1 MGLKNLQDMM
11 TRDKRKK
18 ERVKATQN
26 FFAGMSVAVAMTVA
40 AGILVAVK
48 MGKGDENMII
58 DSKIAV
64 SIKDTVQKKA
74 SAIKDS
80 AFHEKQEAVRAIN
93 DLRSKAEDIKEDIK
107 S

>member
-40 AGILVAVK
+40 AGILVAIK
-48 MGKGDENMII
+48 MVKGDENMII

-64 SIKDTVQKKA
+64 AIKDTAQKKA
-74 SAIKDS
+74 SAIKNS
-80 AFHEKQEAVRAIN
+80 VYQEKREAVRVVN
-93 DLRSKAEDIKEDIK
+93 DLRSKAEEIKEDIK
-107 S
+107 N